1 MEISHMLAFSLM
13 SIDSVEYRAQSKDQ
27 PIIKSLNLLCI
38 SHVLNLNT
46 HDLI

>member
-1 MEISHMLAFSLM
+1 MEIFHLLAFRLM
-13 SIDSVEYRAQSKDQ
+13 AIDSVEYRAQSKDQ
-27 PIIKSLNLLCI
+27 PIVKSLCLLRI